1 MKSLDVTQNLFNPI
15 IPWDI
20 RPKDCFD
27 NDISINDEVIFILT
41 NYKNYFKK
49 ICKGKIVGFTK
60 CFIKIKPDNPNDHYS
75 FYEYINGKKIPK
87 EFILKKPNRVY
98 KIE

>member
-1 MKSLDVTQNLFNPI
+1 MKTLDTIKNLFNPI

-20 RPKDCFD
+20 RPTDCFD
-27 NDISINDEVIFILT
+27 RDISIGDNVIFIIT

-49 ICKGKIVGFTK
+49 ICKGTIVGFTK
-60 CFIKIKPDNPNDHYS
+60 CYIKIKPDNYNEHWS
-75 FYEYINGKKIPK
+75 FYTYVDHERVPK

-98 KIE
+98 KIM